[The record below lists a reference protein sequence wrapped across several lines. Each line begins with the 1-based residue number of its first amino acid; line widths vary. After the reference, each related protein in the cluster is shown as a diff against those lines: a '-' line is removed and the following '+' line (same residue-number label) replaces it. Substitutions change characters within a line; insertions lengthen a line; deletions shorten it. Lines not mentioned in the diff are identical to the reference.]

1 MQAQK
6 KIKETDAIF
15 ERLGQINPEAD
26 RSDDVLRLSLD
37 AKATVK
43 VGCFSRGGKSRVQ
56 RQAADH
62 DFKPDLTL
70 TPYGIFLPRYD
81 DLYLYFTASPVT
93 ADFMADTLDRW
104 WRQRRWRFARVRAL
118 VINQDNGPENQS
130 RRTQFLKRMVQFA
143 RDHRL
148 LIRLAYYP
156 PYHSKYNA
164 IEHCWGTLESHWNG
178 EILDDVEAVLN
189 FARSMTWNGKHPA
202 VELITRVY
210 PQGVR
215 LSAQAMKEIEA
226 QVERL
231 PKLGRWFVDIH
242 GEKLRLG

>member
-1 MQAQK
+1 VQTQK

-15 ERLGQINPEAD
+15 ERLSEINPEAD
-26 RSDDVLRLSLD
+26 RADDVLRLSLD

-43 VGCFSRGGKSRVQ
+43 IGCFSRGGKSRVK

-62 DFKPDLTL
+62 DFNPKLKL

-81 DLYLYFTASPVT
+81 DLSLYFTASLVT
-93 ADFMADTLDRW
+93 ADFIVDILDRW
-104 WRQRRWRFARVRAL
+104 WRKMRRRFGGVKAL

-130 RRTQFLKRMVQFA
+130 RRTQFLKRMVGFA
-143 RDHRL
+143 QDHEL

-164 IEHCWGTLESHWNG
+164 IEHCWGILESHWNG
-178 EILDDVEAVLN
+178 EILDDVEAVLG
-189 FARSMTWNGKHPA
+189 FARSMTWNGRHPT

-210 PQGVR
+210 HKGVR
-215 LSAQAMKEIEA
+215 LSARAMKEIEA

-231 PKLGRWFVDIH
+231 PKLGKWFVDIH
-242 GEKLRLG
+242 GDKLRLG